1 MCIGSFLVSY
11 FVVISLYLYLS
22 VYFYISILLC
32 VCLSVFFSL
41 PLSLSLPLS
50 FSLSLLLSISIPLS
64 LFVPLSLYIYIYVAI
79 FQSISLPSMCHFISS
94 HLCVT
99 SSHLICVCIYFNLIS
114 STYKLKI
121 ITISPSFCL
130 PLNLT
135 HSSLLLLSLFSR
147 NV

>member
-1 MCIGSFLVSY
+1 MELQQLLDEVNKCAVYPSY
-11 FVVISLYLYLS
+11 SLIVVISLCLYLS

-32 VCLSVFFSL
+32 ACLSLSIYLSISL
-41 PLSLSLPLS
+41 SLLFPLSLSL
-50 FSLSLLLSISIPLS
+50 FHSLS
-64 LFVPLSLYIYIYVAI
+64 IYICVAI
-79 FQSISLPSMCHFISS
+79 FQSISLPSMCHFLSS

-114 STYKLKI
+114 STCKLKI
-121 ITISPSFCL
+121 ITISPSFCI

-135 HSSLLLLSLFSR
+135 HSSLFLLSLFSR